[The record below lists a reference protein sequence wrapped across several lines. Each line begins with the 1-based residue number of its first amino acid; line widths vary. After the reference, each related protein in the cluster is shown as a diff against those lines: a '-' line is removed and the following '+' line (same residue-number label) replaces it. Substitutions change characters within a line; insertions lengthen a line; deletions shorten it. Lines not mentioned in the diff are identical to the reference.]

1 MTTAYSALGVTVVA
15 LNLLAVAVG
24 ARDRVSERPSSA
36 FWYLLRAAQVAT
48 MSFVVFAC
56 VIYLAGHR
64 ADDSLHY
71 LYVLLPV
78 AASFAAELFRGG
90 AASQE
95 LGERLDPDP
104 GDAPLPPADLAA
116 RFRELDP
123 AEQERI
129 GLAIVHR
136 EVTIMTLACLVT
148 AFLIWRALAT
158 TAGLF

>member
-1 MTTAYSALGVTVVA
+1 MTTAYSALGVAVIA
-15 LNLLAVAVG
+15 LNLLTVAAG

-36 FWYLLRAAQVAT
+36 FWYLLRSAQVTT
-48 MSFVVFAC
+48 MSFVVLAC
-56 VIYLAGHR
+56 VVYLSGHR
-64 ADDSLHY
+64 ANDSLHY

-104 GDAPLPPADLAA
+104 GDAPLSTGELAD

-123 AEQERI
+123 TEQERI

-136 EVTIMTLACLVT
+136 EITIMTLACLVT